1 MSTIEARFPN
11 CGILIVRD
19 FNRLNLPIAIARTLD
34 LIFTNVKGYLKD
46 PIKRPAFGLS
56 DHATIEL
63 QPKARCTRPK
73 AKQYILSRDLEATKK
88 MAMSS

>member
-19 FNRLNLPIAIARTLD
+19 FNRLNLPIAIAHTLD
-34 LIFTNVKGYLKD
+34 LIFSNVKRYFKD

-56 DHATIEL
+56 DHSTIEL
-63 QPKARCTRPK
+63 QPQARCTRPK

-88 MAMSS
+88 IAMSS